1 MNIEQYITKNDYTN
15 IAGPD
20 WPKYDDLITGNYIV
34 NDSIK
39 KEIDQMLHTAKSMV
53 AVDEQYQDIPFEKLN
68 LYVTEDD
75 YAQSSGVGWPNYND
89 YIAGAKTTNA
99 SIQNEINQF
108 TDRHLKQGIK
118 FPIKSATACQ
128 SKWTWST
135 IYLNQ
140 LATASC
146 HRVRPLP
153 FELKDFD
160 NFHNIPKKLQ
170 DRKLMLQGQWPK
182 GGCEYCQVIE
192 EAGGHSDRQ
201 HNLEIRGLTPVEL
214 ENNPVAINVS
224 PRIVEIFAQNTCNLS
239 CIYCNGNLSSQIEQE
254 NKKHGEFSAGG
265 VRIPVITKPTQAT
278 KEYFDRFI
286 LWLDR
291 NVTTLV
297 RLHLLGGE
305 TFIQHELM
313 TSVLDIL
320 ERQPNPNLEFCV
332 FSNLNVPDSAW
343 NRYIPRIQDLHRQG
357 HIKYFDLTASID
369 CWGPEQEYVRSG
381 LDLKKFE
388 ERFAWAADQDSSW
401 LRLNV
406 NQTVTGMTVKTM
418 PGLIEKIKQ
427 YSKNR
432 HIGHY
437 FQFYT
442 GLHMF
447 QHPNI
452 FAYSMWEKDFETILA
467 AMPTDTVE
475 QREAI
480 PRMIGL
486 QKYLQQSVVH
496 KYNEIKKLHVYLDEL
511 DRRRGTD
518 WNTLFG
524 YLKV

>member
-1 MNIEQYITKNDYTN
+1 MNLKLYFSKQDYDTL
-15 IAGPD
+15 AGPD
-20 WPKYDDLITGNYIV
+20 WPSYE
-34 NDSIK
+34 SICAGVTAK
-39 KEIDQMLHTAKSMV
+39 DPDIQKEINGYLDM
-53 AVDEQYQDIPFEKLN
+53 FR
-68 LYVTEDD
+68 
-75 YAQSSGVGWPNYND
+75 ND
-89 YIAGAKTTNA
+89 
-99 SIQNEINQF
+99 
-108 TDRHLKQGIK
+108 GIK
-118 FPIKSATACQ
+118 FPIETATACQ

-140 LATASC
+140 LSTASC
-146 HRVRPLP
+146 HRVQPMSFAL
-153 FELKDFD
+153 EDFD

-170 DRKLMLQGQWPK
+170 DRKLMLEGKWPK

-201 HNLEIRGLTPVEL
+201 HNLEIRGLTPPEL
-214 ENNPVAINVS
+214 ETDPTAVNIS

-239 CIYCNGNLSSQIEQE
+239 CIYCNGNLSSQIERE
-254 NKKHGEFSAGG
+254 NIKHGNFNSNG
-265 VRIPVITKPTQAT
+265 VRIPIITTPTQAA
-278 KEYFDRFI
+278 KEYFDHFI
-286 LWLDR
+286 SWLER
-291 NVTTLV
+291 NVSTLV

-320 ERQPNPNLEFCV
+320 EKHPNPNLQFCI

-343 NRYIPRIQDLHRQG
+343 DRYVPRILDLQKRG
-357 HIKYFDLTASID
+357 YIKYFDLTASID

-381 LDLKKFE
+381 LNLEKFE
-388 ERFAWAADQDSSW
+388 KRFAWAADQDPTR

-406 NQTVTGMTVKTM
+406 NQTVTGMTIKTM
-418 PGLIEKIKQ
+418 SGLIEKIKQ
-427 YSKNR
+427 YSNNR

-442 GLHMF
+442 GSHMF

-452 FAYSMWEKDFETILA
+452 FAYSMWEKDFENILA
-467 AMPTDTVE
+467 AMPTNTVE
-475 QREAI
+475 QQEAI

-486 QKYLQQSVVH
+486 QRYLQQSINH
-496 KYNEIKKLHVYLDEL
+496 KYDEIKKLHVYLDEL

-518 WNTLFG
+518 WNKLFG